1 MGFAQTSLM
10 DLAVPSSAQ
19 PPAPNPIAPAA
30 ARSGVLTLDGIA
42 HAFGATRA
50 LDDVDLR
57 IEAGELVA
65 ILGPSGCGK
74 STLLRIIAGLL
85 RPQSGRVIIDGLDVT
100 ALPANQRSVGI
111 VFQSYAL
118 FPHMTAAANVGYGLR
133 ARGVARADIARRV
146 DAMLELVRMKELG
159 GRYPGQLSGGQQQR
173 VAFARTLAV
182 SPGILL
188 LDEPF
193 AALDRGLRL
202 DMQIEVKRLQRSL
215 GITTILVTHDQE
227 EALSLADRVM
237 VLNQGRVEQIAG
249 ADEVYERPATAFVAG
264 FVGTTN
270 LLKGQLAAGRDAGF
284 RITLDCG
291 GGLALE
297 TAQPCSRAGRVLL
310 AVRPE
315 QLTIASAGAPGPI
328 TGTVRVV
335 LPLGPNLMV
344 EVALPDGSA
353 LKVGLPRSARRPLVP
368 GQPITVG
375 LLPGERPALF
385 AD

>member
-1 MGFAQTSLM
+1 MSRM
-10 DLAVPSSAQ
+10 DLAVAPLASPSAD
-19 PPAPNPIAPAA
+19 
-30 ARSGVLTLDGIA
+30 RSRAHPGVLVLDGIG

-50 LDDVDLR
+50 LDDIDLT

-85 RPQSGRVIIDGLDVT
+85 RPQHGRVIIDGLDVT
-100 ALPANQRSVGI
+100 GLPANQRAVGI

-133 ARGVARADIARRV
+133 ARKVPRGELKHRVAE
-146 DAMLELVRMKELG
+146 MLELVRMADLG
-159 GRYPGQLSGGQQQR
+159 GRYPAQLSGGQQQR
-173 VAFARTLAV
+173 IAFARTLAV
-182 SPGILL
+182 RPGILL

-227 EALSLADRVM
+227 EALSLADRIV
-237 VLNQGRVEQIAG
+237 VLNQGRIEQVDPA
-249 ADEVYERPATAFVAG
+249 EQVYERPATPFVAG

-270 LLKGQLAAGRDAGF
+270 LLKGLLSPLAAGGF
-284 RITLDCG
+284 RLALDCG
-291 GGLALE
+291 GELMLE
-297 TAQPCSRAGRVLL
+297 SAYPCSRAGRVLL

-315 QLTIASAGAPGPI
+315 QLAIASAESDLGAI
-328 TGTVRVV
+328 AGTVQVV
-335 LPLGPNLMV
+335 LPLGPNLV
-344 EVALPDGSA
+344 VDVALPDGGA
-353 LKVGLPRSARRPLVP
+353 LKIGLSRSTRRPLVP
-368 GQPITVG
+368 GQPVAVG
-375 LLPGERPALF
+375 LVPGERPAVF
-385 AD
+385 TD

>member
-1 MGFAQTSLM
+1 M
-10 DLAVPSSAQ
+10 DRALARLAES
-19 PPAPNPIAPAA
+19 PATPAA
-30 ARSGVLTLDGIA
+30 RPGVLTLDAIG
-42 HAFGATRA
+42 HVFGATRA
-50 LDDVDLR
+50 LDDVDLT
-57 IEAGELVA
+57 IAAGELVA

-133 ARGVARADIARRV
+133 ARGERRGMIAERVAE
-146 DAMLELVRMKELG
+146 MLALVRMGELAA
-159 GRYPGQLSGGQQQR
+159 RYPAQLSGGQQQR

-182 SPGILL
+182 KPGILL

-237 VLNQGRVEQIAG
+237 VLNQGRVEQIAA
-249 ADEVYERPATAFVAG
+249 ADEVYERPASPFVAG

-270 LLKGQLAAGRDAGF
+270 VLKGQLASVP
-284 RITLDCG
+284 G
-291 GGLALE
+291 GGFSVALDGGGTLALD
-297 TAQPCSRAGRVLL
+297 AAHPCSRAGHVLL

-315 QLTIASAGAPGPI
+315 QLAIAPDAAVAGPI

-335 LPLGPNLMV
+335 LPLGPNLVV

-353 LKVGLPRSARRPLVP
+353 LKVGLARNALKLGHLSP
-368 GQPITVG
+368 GQPVTVG
-375 LLPGERPALF
+375 LVPGERPAVF
-385 AD
+385 AA